1 MPSEGVV
8 VEISGREAHLI
19 LNYGH
24 PFPEQ
29 AQLLN
34 HISNKPGWH
43 AVSMDKFWLE
53 QILGD
58 LSRSV
63 KEIRDLDLQEELD
76 GLCCSLE
83 LKLGCA

>member
-1 MPSEGVV
+1 MPSESIV
-8 VEISGREAHLI
+8 VEISAREANLI
-19 LNYGH
+19 VKYGY

-34 HISNKPGWH
+34 HISDKPGWH

-63 KEIRDLDLQEELD
+63 KGIEDLGLQEELD

-83 LKLGCA
+83 RKLGCA